1 MDNGNIE
8 EFCGPTP
15 EDFEPIEITNNEF
28 IFENDPNFKQ
38 INLYVNKHN
47 DLNT

>member
-15 EDFEPIEITNNEF
+15 EDFEPVEITNNEF
-28 IFENDPNFKQ
+28 IFENDPKLFIFK
-38 INLYVNKHN
+38 INEVS
-47 DLNT
+47 